1 MIGWRMGFL
10 ALLAL
15 LAGCNTTQNRA
26 ADDDQTGQAGRVIQP
41 GDGRADIYTN
51 LAVSYLGQ
59 NRLAIALQ
67 EGKKAIAADPRSA
80 NAQNVMGLIYHR
92 MGQEA
97 LAEKHFKQALALDSH
112 NFYALNAYGSF
123 LCQQR
128 RFGEAYQQFDNA
140 VKNPLNANKEVALG
154 NAGIC
159 AYSDNDR
166 DKAEGYLRNALQ
178 ANGRHAPALA
188 QMVDLSFD
196 RGDYAAAKDYL
207 ERYASAAP
215 HTPATLW
222 AGVRIEQR
230 LGNKKGEAQYAKL
243 LRQQFP
249 DSQQVRMLREM
260 GSKG

>member
-1 MIGWRMGFL
+1 MSGWRYPIL
-10 ALLAL
+10 LLLLA
-15 LAGCNTTQNRA
+15 LAGCNTPQNRSEV
-26 ADDDQTGQAGRVIQP
+26 DDQTGQAGRVSQP
-41 GDGRADIYTN
+41 SDGRGDIYTN

-67 EGKKAIAADPRSA
+67 EGKKAIAADPRNA
-80 NAQNVMGLIYHR
+80 NAQNVMGLIYQR
-92 MGQEA
+92 MGQHA
-97 LAEKHFKQALALDSH
+97 LAEKHFKQALAVDPH

-128 RFGEAYQQFDNA
+128 RVGEAFLHFDNA
-140 VKNPLNANKEVALG
+140 VKNPLNPSKEVALA

-159 AYSDNDR
+159 AYSNNDR
-166 DKAEGYLRNALQ
+166 EKAEGYLREALT
-178 ANGRHAPALA
+178 ANGRHVPALA
-188 QMVDLSFD
+188 QMVELSYD
-196 RGDYAAAKDYL
+196 RGENQAAKEYL

-222 AGVRIEQR
+222 AGVRIERR
-230 LGNKKGEAQYAKL
+230 LGNKKAEAQYAKL

-249 DSQQVRMLREM
+249 DSQQVQMLREM